1 MLIAKLKNKIHIS
14 LRLSEKFPQNEQKRL
29 KNRRFF
35 IFQVHFFVFSSTLFS
50 LFYLNNHTYHI
61 LTLTDLH

>member
-35 IFQVHFFVFSSTLFS
+35 IFQVHFLSFRR
-50 LFYLNNHTYHI
+50 FYSPFLSKESYLSYIDTH
-61 LTLTDLH
+61 

>member
-14 LRLSEKFPQNEQKRL
+14 LRLSEKFPPNEQKRP

-35 IFQVHFFVFSSTLFS
+35 IFQVHFCLFVDFILLFLS
-50 LFYLNNHTYHI
+50 KQSYLSYIDTH
-61 LTLTDLH
+61 

>member
-35 IFQVHFFVFSSTLFS
+35 IFQVHFLSFRR
-50 LFYLNNHTYHI
+50 FYSPFFLNNHTYHI

>member
-14 LRLSEKFPQNEQKRL
+14 LRLSEKFPPNEQKRL

-35 IFQVHFFVFSSTLFS
+35 IFQVHFFFSSILFS
-50 LFYLNNHTYHI
+50 FFYLNNHTYHI

>member
-14 LRLSEKFPQNEQKRL
+14 LRLSEKFPPNEQKRL

-35 IFQVHFFVFSSTLFS
+35 IFQVHFCLFVDFIL
-50 LFYLNNHTYHI
+50 LFYLNNHTHHI

>member
-14 LRLSEKFPQNEQKRL
+14 LRLSEKFPPNEQKRL

-35 IFQVHFFVFSSTLFS
+35 IFQVHFCLFIDFILPFLS
-50 LFYLNNHTYHI
+50 KQSYLSYIDTH
-61 LTLTDLH
+61 